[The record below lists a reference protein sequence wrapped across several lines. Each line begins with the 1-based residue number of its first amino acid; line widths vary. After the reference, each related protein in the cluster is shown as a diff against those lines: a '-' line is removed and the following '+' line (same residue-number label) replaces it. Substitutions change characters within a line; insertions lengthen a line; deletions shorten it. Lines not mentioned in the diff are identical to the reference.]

1 MQVEYL
7 PVVHPSLHE
16 VRDPHAFAQ
25 RTRLV
30 MARALNVHLTDHA
43 FGDVALA
50 VEAVKL
56 RAPPAV
62 ANVEFGRMEQLGLDL
77 KEAKRLLRVYMQMEG
92 ARR

>member
-1 MQVEYL
+1 M
-7 PVVHPSLHE
+7 VHPSLHE